1 MVDTMPF
8 SKFVE
13 INPKVALKKGVEYP
27 FVEMDIVTPGR
38 RYISSNIKRVY
49 KGGGA
54 KFQAGDTLFAR
65 ITPCLEMVR

>member
-8 SKFVE
+8 SEFVE

-49 KGGGA
+49 
-54 KFQAGDTLFAR
+54 
-65 ITPCLEMVR
+65 